1 MFAYRTIAILL
12 ATAAVI
18 QAQPD
23 DAATVD
29 SPRSATSQATS
40 SVFSGRDRF
49 RWAARATLG
58 PKNLGA
64 GVFVAGFQTLR
75 NEPEEYDPHWDG
87 FAKRYGARLVA
98 GATSNMI
105 EAGIGSLWGE
115 DPRYVRA
122 GGQPMSTRI
131 GHVVKMAF
139 VTHNRTGAPQL
150 AYARYV
156 AVPGGIL
163 ISNTWRPDSQSTI
176 GNVSLQVGLGF
187 LSRIVSNAFSEF
199 MPDVLGR
206 GKQTPLSPSAGSS
219 NASQIQFDRYAS
231 PAKH

>member
-1 MFAYRTIAILL
+1 MFAYGTIAILL
-12 ATAAVI
+12 ATAVVI
-18 QAQPD
+18 RAQPD
-23 DAATVD
+23 DATVD
-29 SPRSATSQATS
+29 SASGTTSQATN
-40 SVFSGRDRF
+40 SVFSGHDRF
-49 RWAARATLG
+49 RWVARSTLG

-75 NEPEEYDPHWDG
+75 NDFEKGYGSHWDG
-87 FAKRYGARLVA
+87 FAKRYGARLAA
-98 GATSNMI
+98 GATSNTI

-115 DPRYVRA
+115 DPRYIRA
-122 GGQPMSTRI
+122 DGQPMSTRI

-156 AVPGGIL
+156 AVPGGML
-163 ISNTWRPDSQSTI
+163 ISNTWRPDSKSTV
-176 GNVSLQVGLGF
+176 GSVSLQVGLSF

-199 MPDVLGR
+199 MPDVLDR
-206 GKQTPLSPSAGSS
+206 RKQSPSPSPAGSL

-231 PAKH
+231 SAKH